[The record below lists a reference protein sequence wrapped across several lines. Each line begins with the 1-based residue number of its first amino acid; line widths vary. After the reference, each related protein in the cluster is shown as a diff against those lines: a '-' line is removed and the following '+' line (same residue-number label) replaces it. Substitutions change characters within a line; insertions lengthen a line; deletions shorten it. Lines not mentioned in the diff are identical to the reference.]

1 MKNLI
6 ANQSHYLQ
14 PQETH
19 EYLRPQEVGPIIKRK
34 LPTVWSY
41 LRQGILPHI
50 RIGGKY
56 LIRRESLMQWL
67 AQQEKGGI

>member
-1 MKNLI
+1 MKNLTSH
-6 ANQSHYLQ
+6 QSNSLRS
-14 PQETH
+14 QEAH
-19 EYLRPQEVGPIIKRK
+19 DYLRPYQVSPIINRK
-34 LPTVWSY
+34 TSTVLSY

-56 LIRRESLMQWL
+56 LIRRESLMRWL

>member
-6 ANQSHYLQ
+6 THHANC
-14 PQETH
+14 PQEGH
-19 EYLRPQEVGPIIKRK
+19 EYLRPYQVSPIINRRTS
-34 LPTVWSY
+34 TVLSY